1 MIERAFARAFNAR
14 NIGALVTLLAPDARS
29 ELAGSGF
36 PPEEGAGAI
45 RGGSFEHLLED
56 EGLTAAPLE
65 HDGTSYVA
73 FHAED
78 GSLDSLA
85 ALTAIDGVITQLRYH
100 TRWHDEAFVDA
111 IADATA

>member
-56 EGLTAAPLE
+56 EGLLVGATYPDPPPEETWVVQDQLPKPGE
-65 HDGTSYVA
+65 SVTVGTKV
-73 FHAED
+73 D
-78 GSLDSLA
+78 LMLA
-85 ALTAIDGVITQLRYH
+85 DPQEPCPPG
-100 TRWHDEAFVDA
+100 
-111 IADATA
+111 